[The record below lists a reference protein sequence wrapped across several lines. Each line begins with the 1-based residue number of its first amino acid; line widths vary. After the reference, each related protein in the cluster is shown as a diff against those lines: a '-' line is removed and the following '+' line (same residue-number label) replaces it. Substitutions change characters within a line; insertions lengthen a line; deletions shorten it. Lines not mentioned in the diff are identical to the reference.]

1 MEARI
6 SRRITTLERA
16 TRFVREHPVPVSHV
30 TTLIDSI
37 DAIVA
42 ELYHSAG
49 QQRIGHASFRSGAAI
64 RASHAAELL
73 ALMRSVNRIARAL
86 DPNEFPGL
94 REQFR
99 MPRGDGY
106 QRLLSHAAAFA
117 QAAQPILAI
126 FLERGLEP
134 DFIQQIL
141 ARREE
146 IHAGLT
152 IKNNG
157 FSQRLSGT
165 ASLAALTRRA
175 MPLLRELDA
184 ILTHQYRNDAGL
196 LAAWKGA
203 CHVERD
209 PESAPNDAIPERDV
223 EALVSSAVGAEIR
236 DGSVP
241 HSIEGPIDPTNPTPA
256 QLNPAKLGDLEVV
269 KPIAVTERVQSAS
282 VLASYS
288 NHESPPPRHWRLHPV
303 PNRLPHVPR

>member
-6 SRRITTLERA
+6 SRRTTTLERA
-16 TRFVREHPVPVSHV
+16 TRFVREHPVPVPHV

-37 DAIVA
+37 DGIVA
-42 ELYHSAG
+42 DLYHSAG
-49 QQRIGHASFRSGAAI
+49 QQGIGHASFRSGAAI

-117 QAAQPILAI
+117 QAAQPILAT

-141 ARREE
+141 AKREE

-184 ILTHQYRNDAGL
+184 ILTHQYRLEPAL

-209 PESAPNDAIPERDV
+209 PQRTAIPV
-223 EALVSSAVGAEIR
+223 NSPP
-236 DGSVP
+236 VP
-241 HSIEGPIDPTNPTPA
+241 VP
-256 QLNPAKLGDLEVV
+256 NPAKVDNPNVV
-269 KPIAVTERVQSAS
+269 EKNTTTEQVHPAPN
-282 VLASYS
+282 LASFQ
-288 NHESPPPRHWRLHPV
+288 NHESPPFRHWRLHPY
-303 PNRLPHVPR
+303 PDRLPHLPR